1 MIKLVARAL
10 SFIVIMG
17 LACNYSANSRPTT
30 ATEVPY
36 QSPESTPMPTIAPT
50 LVPEFF
56 TEATVF
62 TGDPYVP
69 ILIFHQ
75 FAADRAPY
83 STESKV
89 RFSDF
94 QNELSELN
102 QAGFTLIPVQNWLRG
117 DFYVPS
123 GRRPLIFTMDDL
135 FFNNQIT
142 LLPDGNPDPNTGIG
156 ALWSYFELHP
166 EFGFSVGLFANLGDK
181 LYADPTYP
189 DWKMKLAKAI
199 VWCIEHDSIPYNH
212 TYTHVWLNK
221 IEGPEVKR
229 ELLWNDRFLRDLLN
243 LAGRGDLLIK
253 VANYVALPYG
263 VWPWDHKTLTLYKN
277 PEGLPM
283 EAIFEASFH
292 AGDLKR
298 PPKTMFLPPPY
309 DANFDSYKVPRI
321 VASLPVI
328 EWLVESKE
336 NVLEAKTC
344 VLGPVPNKET
354 LKDPVVLSNLI
365 KESLANEICPSG
377 IYFINGFTFR
387 ADVSQVSLIFT
398 KR

>member
-1 MIKLVARAL
+1 MVKLGVRAL
-10 SFIVIMG
+10 SFIVLVG
-17 LACNYSANSRPTT
+17 LACNFTANSQPAI
-30 ATEVPY
+30 ATETPHP
-36 QSPESTPMPTIAPT
+36 SPEPERTPAVTITP
-50 LVPEFF
+50 VPEYF
-56 TEATVF
+56 TNATVF
-62 TGDPYVP
+62 ASDPYVP

-94 QNELSELN
+94 QNELLELN
-102 QAGFTLIPVQNWLRG
+102 EAGFTLIPVQSWLRG
-117 DFYVPS
+117 DFYVPA

-135 FFNNQIT
+135 FFNNQLT

-156 ALWSYFELHP
+156 ILWYYSQLHP
-166 EFGFSVGLFANLGDK
+166 EFGFSIGLFANLGDK

-199 VWCIEHDSIPYNH
+199 VWGIEHDAMPYNH
-212 TYTHVWLNK
+212 TYTHVRLDK
-221 IEGPEVKR
+221 TEASEIKQ
-229 ELLWNDRFLRDLLN
+229 ELRRNDLFLRELLN
-243 LAGRGDLLIK
+243 LAGRGDLLAEIP
-253 VANYVALPYG
+253 NYMALPYG
-263 VWPWDHKTLTLYKN
+263 VWPWDRKTLTLYQN

-283 EAIFEASFH
+283 EAIFEADFH
-292 AGDLKR
+292 AGDLNR
-298 PPKTMFLPPPY
+298 PVETLFVPPPY
-309 DANFDSYKVPRI
+309 DSSFNRYQVPRI
-321 VASLPVI
+321 TASLPVI

-336 NVLEAKTC
+336 NVPEAGSC
-344 VLGPVPNKET
+344 VLGPVQTEET
-354 LKDPVVLSNLI
+354 LKDPTALSSLI
-365 KESLANEICPSG
+365 KDAITNERCISG

>member
-1 MIKLVARAL
+1 MAKLVVRGL
-10 SFIVIMG
+10 SFIIFLG
-17 LACNYSANSRPTT
+17 LACNFSANSQPAT
-30 ATEVPY
+30 ATETPY
-36 QSPESTPMPTIAPT
+36 PSPELSKTPVVTATP
-50 LVPEFF
+50 VPEFF
-56 TEATVF
+56 TKATVF
-62 TGDPYVP
+62 AGDPYVP

-94 QNELSELN
+94 QNELSELDE
-102 QAGFTLIPVQNWLRG
+102 AGFTLIPLQSWLRG

-156 ALWSYFELHP
+156 ILWYFSKLHP
-166 EFGFSVGLFANLGDK
+166 DFGFSVGLFANLGDK
-181 LYADPTYP
+181 LYADPTFP

-199 VWCIEHDSIPYNH
+199 VWCIEHNSIPYNH

-243 LAGRGDLLIK
+243 LAGRGDLLPEI
-253 VANYVALPYG
+253 ANFMALPYG
-263 VWPWDHKTLTLYKN
+263 VWPWDQKTLTLYKN

-328 EWLVESKE
+328 KWLVESKE
-336 NVLEAKTC
+336 NVLEAGSC
-344 VLGPVPNKET
+344 ALGPVQKEQA
-354 LKDPVVLSNLI
+354 LVDPVILSNLI
-365 KESLANEICPSG
+365 KDAVTSESCPPG

-398 KR
+398 KH